1 MFGLRSRAQ
10 VRTHARAHARTRG
23 GRRGTG
29 GSPASFPLHASWRA
43 VRVTSVYLMS
53 AHAQRAAATLL
64 VIAKATS
71 RVRTSARK
79 CGRPCC
85 CCGCGLLRSPDAGVT
100 REVARGSRDAR
111 AAMGVRARLGAAPRA
126 ARNWGLVRPLLP
138 AWPGAPAVVFLAF
151 LTRPTGGIAGE
162 FPSKS
167 PNGHPSHHATS
178 PRHRGTASGPPPS
191 HPAAPRG
198 PAAEIFPVAYRPIC
212 TPSLLRA
219 TLSPHHFAPLS
230 SAARSRRPLA
240 LSTRAARSRCPL
252 ARAVRSRRNQPSPA
266 PDPHGQSRPPN
277 TAPKQSRQ
285 KNTWP

>member
-1 MFGLRSRAQ
+1 MGTLPTDLPTQAPDRPHRHSHRNDGGRADRRMSHRAFRSALTCASPHA
-10 VRTHARAHARTRG
+10 RTHAREVVVVLLAV
-23 GRRGTG
+23 
-29 GSPASFPLHASWRA
+29 PPLPSRCASWRA

-53 AHAQRAAATLL
+53 AHAPRAAATLL

-85 CCGCGLLRSPDAGVT
+85 CCGCGLRRSPDAGIT

-162 FPSKS
+162 WPSES
-167 PNGHPSHHATS
+167 PNGHPS
-178 PRHRGTASGPPPS
+178 
-191 HPAAPRG
+191 
-198 PAAEIFPVAYRPIC
+198 
-212 TPSLLRA
+212 
-219 TLSPHHFAPLS
+219 
-230 SAARSRRPLA
+230 
-240 LSTRAARSRCPL
+240 
-252 ARAVRSRRNQPSPA
+252 
-266 PDPHGQSRPPN
+266 D
-277 TAPKQSRQ
+277 
-285 KNTWP
+285 